1 MGEVGRLKLITVGL
15 GADQFEQLQEFR
27 VVSVVSRCFFLSTLI
42 IIFLGYV
49 IMATNFL
56 PGGVPSVEIS
66 RRFVIRVFPLY
77 LPWLAPQPFLGH
89 PCYVSSLSLDIQLA
103 KSECLLVKTHSL
115 CLLGQPKGVPL
126 PPKPNKGGNRR
137 REGS

>member
-1 MGEVGRLKLITVGL
+1 
-15 GADQFEQLQEFR
+15 
-27 VVSVVSRCFFLSTLI
+27 
-42 IIFLGYV
+42 
-49 IMATNFL
+49 MATNFL

-115 CLLGQPKGVPL
+115 CLLGQPKGVPR
-126 PPKPNKGGNRR
+126 GGGGRGGTFKTNYSWSWS
-137 REGS
+137 GSI